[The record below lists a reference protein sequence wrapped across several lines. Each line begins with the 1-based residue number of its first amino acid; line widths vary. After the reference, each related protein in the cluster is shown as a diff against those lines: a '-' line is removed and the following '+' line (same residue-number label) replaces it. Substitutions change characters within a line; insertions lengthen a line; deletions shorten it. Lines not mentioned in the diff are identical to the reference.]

1 MGFSEI
7 EQRTESLSF
16 FSASPYPAFMADGV
30 GMYHIVVERF
40 IALGDVLGNQITLPH
55 ETAIFSTAGRGKGY
69 TVSYQPLTAV
79 DHAVEIAYI
88 VLQKESSFGLV

>member
-1 MGFSEI
+1 MGFGES

-40 IALGDVLGNQITLPH
+40 IALGNALGNQIALPH
-55 ETAIFSTAGRGKGY
+55 EAAIFPAAGCGKEY
-69 TVSYQPLTAV
+69 AVSYQPISSEKHTCEV
-79 DHAVEIAYI
+79 AYI
-88 VLQKESSFGLV
+88 MSKKKASF